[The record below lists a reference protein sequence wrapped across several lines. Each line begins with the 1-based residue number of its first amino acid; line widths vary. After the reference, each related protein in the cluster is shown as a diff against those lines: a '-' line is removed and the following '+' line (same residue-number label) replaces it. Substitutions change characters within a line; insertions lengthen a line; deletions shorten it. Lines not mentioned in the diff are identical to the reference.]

1 MTLADAAGQSA
12 EDVCERAGMPPGYL
26 ELASGLLRDME
37 SLGWPAR
44 SGDVW
49 MV

>member
-1 MTLADAAGQSA
+1 MTLADAAGPSA
-12 EDVCERAGMPPGYL
+12 EGVCERAGVPPGYL